1 MGTVIVRPANGRV
14 LIILMILDSDRVQ
27 DGKRSKVTEGM
38 MGEFLRDL
46 MNPFSNQEEVSS
58 AKDVSIEAGVNDKL
72 LGVEID
78 TFLHEVSQCH
88 KKIDEYEANL
98 QQIERLQTN
107 IWKGLKWGL
116 ERRKKMSEE
125 IDEKCSRNKQIHTD
139 VRKTIR
145 TGYTGVKFKNEQEE
159 AIRKQQLS
167 GLTER
172 MKSCIKKSLEL
183 DTNYEKMAK
192 QKLVNEIRILGI
204 KGMSEEEIEHKVSS
218 NDLESIIA
226 SRGIVQDTK
235 EAEKTLAEINERHD
249 DIKKLAED
257 ISELSSCFREMSD
270 LVQDQSILID
280 DIDTKVETARV
291 DVNRGV
297 AALSFARSYRDKLL
311 ENKRRLVIILTAIFL
326 FFLIVI
332 IVASL
337 TGGEEDSALDTIY
350 QVYDLPQSQSESS
363 IPDYYPE
370 YSPCDPNTDPY
381 CIG

>member
-14 LIILMILDSDRVQ
+14 LIIILMILDSARDR

-116 ERRKKMSEE
+116 EQRKKMSEE
-125 IDEKCSRNKQIHTD
+125 IEEKCARNKQIHTD

-145 TGYTGVKFKNEQEE
+145 TGYTGVKFKKEQEE

-257 ISELSSCFREMSD
+257 ISELSSCFREISD
-270 LVQDQSILID
+270 LVQDQSIVID
-280 DIDTKVETARV
+280 DIDTKVENARV
-291 DVNRGV
+291 DVKRGV

-311 ENKRRLVIILTAIFL
+311 ENKRRLVIILAAIFL

-332 IVASL
+332 IVVCV
-337 TGGEEDSALDTIY
+337 TGGEEDSEMDIY
-350 QVYDLPQSQSESS
+350 QVYDLPQSQSEP
-363 IPDYYPE
+363 IIDYYPE

>member
-1 MGTVIVRPANGRV
+1 
-14 LIILMILDSDRVQ
+14 
-27 DGKRSKVTEGM
+27 
-38 MGEFLRDL
+38 
-46 MNPFSNQEEVSS
+46 
-58 AKDVSIEAGVNDKL
+58 
-72 LGVEID
+72 
-78 TFLHEVSQCH
+78 
-88 KKIDEYEANL
+88 
-98 QQIERLQTN
+98 
-107 IWKGLKWGL
+107 
-116 ERRKKMSEE
+116 
-125 IDEKCSRNKQIHTD
+125 
-139 VRKTIR
+139 
-145 TGYTGVKFKNEQEE
+145 
-159 AIRKQQLS
+159 
-167 GLTER
+167 
-172 MKSCIKKSLEL
+172 
-183 DTNYEKMAK
+183 MAK

-270 LVQDQSILID
+270 LVQDQSIVID

-291 DVNRGV
+291 DVKRGV

-311 ENKRRLVIILTAIFL
+311 ENKRRLVIILAAIFL

-332 IVASL
+332 IVASV

-350 QVYDLPQSQSESS
+350 QVYDLVPQSQPES
-363 IPDYYPE
+363 IPDYYPD

>member
-1 MGTVIVRPANGRV
+1 MGVIVRPANGRV

-46 MNPFSNQEEVSS
+46 MNPFRNQEEVTSS
-58 AKDVSIEAGVNDKL
+58 AKDVSIEAGVHDKL

-78 TFLHEVSQCH
+78 TFLHEVSKCH

-116 ERRKKMSEE
+116 EQRKKMSEE
-125 IDEKCSRNKQIHTD
+125 IEEKCARNKQIHTD

-270 LVQDQSILID
+270 LVQDQSIVID
-280 DIDTKVETARV
+280 DIDTKVENARV
-291 DVNRGV
+291 DVKRGV

-311 ENKRRLVIILTAIFL
+311 ENKRRLVIILAAIFL

-332 IVASL
+332 IVACV
-337 TGGEEDSALDTIY
+337 TGGEEDSEMDIY
-350 QVYDLPQSQSESS
+350 QVYDLPQSQSEP
-363 IPDYYPE
+363 IIDYYPE

>member
-1 MGTVIVRPANGRV
+1 MGVIVRPANGRV

-46 MNPFSNQEEVSS
+46 MNPFSNQEEVSSS

-116 ERRKKMSEE
+116 EQRKKMSEE
-125 IDEKCSRNKQIHTD
+125 IEEKCARNKQIHTD

-183 DTNYEKMAK
+183 DTNYEKIAK

-218 NDLESIIA
+218 NDLESIIT

-270 LVQDQSILID
+270 LVQDQSIVID
-280 DIDTKVETARV
+280 DIDTKVENARV
-291 DVNRGV
+291 DVKRGV

-332 IVASL
+332 IVACV
-337 TGGEEDSALDTIY
+337 TGGEEDSEMDIY

-363 IPDYYPE
+363 IIDYYPE

>member
-1 MGTVIVRPANGRV
+1 MGVIVRPANGRV
-14 LIILMILDSDRVQ
+14 LIIILMILDSDRVQ

-116 ERRKKMSEE
+116 EQRKKMSEE
-125 IDEKCSRNKQIHTD
+125 IEEKCARNKQIHTD

-183 DTNYEKMAK
+183 DTNYEKIAK

-218 NDLESIIA
+218 NDLESIIT

-270 LVQDQSILID
+270 LVQDQSIVID

-291 DVNRGV
+291 DVKRGV

-332 IVASL
+332 IVACV
-337 TGGEEDSALDTIY
+337 TGGEEDSTLDTIY
-350 QVYDLPQSQSESS
+350 QVYDLPQSQSES
-363 IPDYYPE
+363 IIDYYPE